1 MVYASVAQLMLSVE
15 WGVSGDA
22 IKLGGSL
29 APPNDRCRQLRRLSA
44 AIFYFCRQ
52 MDKKPFKSGFVSIVG
67 RPNVGKSTL
76 MNRLMGEKLSI
87 ITPKAQTTRHRIMGI
102 LTGPDHQIVY
112 SDTPGILEPKY
123 SLHEAMM
130 SYVKV
135 SLDDADLIL
144 LVVTPDESFD
154 EELFKR
160 FTYLKTPILLIINK
174 IDTVKPG
181 QLEEKK
187 AYWREKLPNV
197 NDVLGVSATKGQN
210 TDEVMPRLLKLM
222 PEHPAYFPEDEYT
235 DRTERFFASEII
247 REKIFLNYEEEVPY
261 STEVAIESFKE
272 AEDII
277 RISATIYIERDSQ
290 KGIIIGKGGSA
301 IKKVGTQARQD
312 MESFFKKKVF
322 LETHVKVADNWRKQS
337 QRLRQFGYTE

>member
-1 MVYASVAQLMLSVE
+1 MQTITVIERA
-15 WGVSGDA
+15 DF
-22 IKLGGSL
+22 
-29 APPNDRCRQLRRLSA
+29 LRP
-44 AIFYFCRQ
+44 IFYFCIL

-102 LTGPDHQIVY
+102 LTGDDYQIVY

-123 SLHEAMM
+123 SLHDAMM
-130 SYVKV
+130 GYVKV

-144 LVVTPDESFD
+144 LVVTPDEKFD
-154 EELFKR
+154 EELYSR
-160 FTYLKTPILLIINK
+160 FVRHHTPILLIINK
-174 IDTVKPG
+174 IDTVKSDV
-181 QLEEKK
+181 LEEKVR
-187 AYWREKLPNV
+187 YWREKLPLV
-197 NDVLGVSATKGQN
+197 KEVLRVSAAKGTH
-210 TDEVMPRLLKLM
+210 TDTVMPMLLQLM
-222 PEHPAYFPEDEYT
+222 PEHPPYFPEDEYT
-235 DRTERFFASEII
+235 DRTERFFASEIL

-301 IKKVGTQARQD
+301 IKKVGVEARKD
-312 MESFFKKKVF
+312 MEAFFRKKVF
-322 LETHVKVADNWRKQS
+322 IETHVKVADNWRKQS
-337 QRLRQFGYTE
+337 ARLRQFGYTE